1 MRIVERPEEV
11 DVGSGGVV
19 FAAGFFDGVHVGH
32 RAILR
37 AAREWARDRGA
48 AAWAL
53 TFDPHPLAVL
63 APDRAPALLTPG
75 ATRFEA
81 LEAAGAEGCLALPFS
96 PELASMEPAEFVRR
110 VLGAVPGPVAV
121 VAGPDWRFGRG
132 RAGSL
137 ADLPALWRAFVG
149 AEDAASGGASRPRRA
164 AAIEVREVPFEMVA
178 GAPASSSRVRDAV
191 RAGQLALTTAM
202 LGRPYAIRE
211 RALGA
216 AEGRGVGAKL
226 GAPTANILPESPVL
240 PPTGVYAVDVAVR
253 AEDSAPALRARRAV
267 ANFGFR
273 PTFPDARPD
282 RPLLEVFIPGF
293 EGDLHGR
300 ALDVAWRRRLRG
312 ERAFESPSALA
323 AQIRADAEEALRP

>member
-1 MRIVERPEEV
+1 MKIVRDPEQV
-11 DVGSGGVV
+11 DGGSGGVV
-19 FAAGFFDGVHVGH
+19 LAAGFFDGVHAGH

-37 AAREWARDRGA
+37 EARERARALGA

-53 TFDPHPLAVL
+53 TFEPHPLAVL
-63 APDRAPALLTPG
+63 APERAPALLTPG
-75 ATRFEA
+75 ALRFEA
-81 LEAAGAEGCLALPFS
+81 LEEAGAEGCLALPFTA
-96 PELASMEPAEFVRR
+96 ELSAREPADFASR
-110 VLGAVPGPVAV
+110 VLGAVPGLRAV

-132 RAGSL
+132 RAGRL
-137 ADLPALWRAFVG
+137 ADLPAL
-149 AEDAASGGASRPRRA
+149 SGGAIA
-164 AAIEVREVPFEMVA
+164 ADEVPFVDVA

-191 RAGQLALTTAM
+191 RSGQLALATAL

-216 AEGRGVGAKL
+216 AEGRGVGTKL
-226 GAPTANILPESPVL
+226 GAPTANVLPASPVL

-253 AEDSAPALRARRAV
+253 AEGGAPALRARRAV

-300 ALDVAWRRRLRG
+300 ALDIGWRRRLRG
-312 ERAFESPSALA
+312 ERAFESPAALA

>member
-1 MRIVERPEEV
+1 MRIVRLPEEV
-11 DVGSGGVV
+11 EVGSGGVV
-19 FAAGFFDGVHVGH
+19 FAAGFFDGVHIGH

-96 PELASMEPAEFVRR
+96 PEFASMEPAEFVRR

-121 VAGPDWRFGRG
+121 VAGPDWRFGRA
-132 RAGSL
+132 RAGKL
-137 ADLPALWRAFVG
+137 ANLSALSDG
-149 AEDAASGGASRPRRA
+149 AIAA
-164 AAIEVREVPFEMVA
+164 REVPFETVA

-191 RAGQLALTTAM
+191 RAGQLALATAM

-226 GAPTANILPESPVL
+226 GAPTANVLPESPVL

-253 AEDSAPALRARRAV
+253 AEDGVPALRARRAV

-312 ERAFESPSALA
+312 ERAFESPAALA

>member
-1 MRIVERPEEV
+1 
-11 DVGSGGVV
+11 
-19 FAAGFFDGVHVGH
+19 
-32 RAILR
+32 
-37 AAREWARDRGA
+37 
-48 AAWAL
+48 
-53 TFDPHPLAVL
+53 
-63 APDRAPALLTPG
+63 
-75 ATRFEA
+75 
-81 LEAAGAEGCLALPFS
+81 
-96 PELASMEPAEFVRR
+96 MEPADFVRR

-121 VAGPDWRFGRG
+121 VAGPDWRFGRA
-132 RAGSL
+132 RAGRL
-137 ADLPALWRAFVG
+137 ADLPAL
-149 AEDAASGGASRPRRA
+149 SGGAV
-164 AAIEVREVPFEMVA
+164 EVHEVPFVDVA

-191 RAGQLALTTAM
+191 RAGQLALATAL

-216 AEGRGVGAKL
+216 AEGRGVGTKL
-226 GAPTANILPESPVL
+226 GAPTANVQPESPVL

-253 AEDSAPALRARRAV
+253 AERGAPALRARRAV

-300 ALDVAWRRRLRG
+300 ALDIAWRRRLRG
-312 ERAFESPSALA
+312 ERAFESPAALA

>member
-1 MRIVERPEEV
+1 MRIVERPE
-11 DVGSGGVV
+11 DVVGGSGGVV
-19 FAAGFFDGVHVGH
+19 LAAGFFDGVHVGH

-37 AAREWARDRGA
+37 EARERARVRGA

-81 LEAAGAEGCLALPFS
+81 LEAAGAEGVLALPFT
-96 PELASMEPAEFVRR
+96 PELAAMEPAEFVRR

-132 RAGSL
+132 RAGRL
-137 ADLPALWRAFVG
+137 ADLPAL
-149 AEDAASGGASRPRRA
+149 SGGAVEA
-164 AAIEVREVPFEMVA
+164 HEVPFVDVA

-191 RAGQLALTTAM
+191 RAGQLALATAL

-211 RALGA
+211 HALGA
-216 AEGRGVGAKL
+216 GEGRGVGTKL
-226 GAPTANILPESPVL
+226 GAPTANVQPESPVL

-253 AEDSAPALRARRAV
+253 AERGAPALRARRAV

-300 ALDVAWRRRLRG
+300 ALDIAWRRRLRG
-312 ERAFESPSALA
+312 ERAFESPAALA

>member
-1 MRIVERPEEV
+1 MRTVVRPEEV
-11 DVGSGGVV
+11 AVGPRGAVL
-19 FAAGFFDGVHVGH
+19 AAGFFDGVHVGH
-32 RAILR
+32 RAIIR
-37 AAREWARDRGA
+37 AAREWARERGA
-48 AAWAL
+48 SAWAL

-96 PELASMEPAEFVRR
+96 PELASLDPEEFVRR

-121 VAGPDWRFGRG
+121 VAGPDWRFGRA
-132 RAGSL
+132 RAGKL
-137 ADLPALWRAFVG
+137 ADLPALSDG
-149 AEDAASGGASRPRRA
+149 AIAA
-164 AAIEVREVPFEMVA
+164 REVPFEMVA

-191 RAGQLALTTAM
+191 RAGQLALATAL

-216 AEGRGVGAKL
+216 AEGRGVGTKL
-226 GAPTANILPESPVL
+226 GAPTANVLPESPVL

-253 AEDSAPALRARRAV
+253 AEDGAPALQARRAV

-312 ERAFESPSALA
+312 ERAFESPAALA

>member
-1 MRIVERPEEV
+1 MRIVERPE
-11 DVGSGGVV
+11 DVVGGSGGVV
-19 FAAGFFDGVHVGH
+19 LAAGFFDGVHVGH

-37 AAREWARDRGA
+37 EARERARALGA

-53 TFDPHPLAVL
+53 TFEPHPLAVL

-81 LEAAGAEGCLALPFS
+81 LEAAGAEGVLALPFT
-96 PELASMEPAEFVRR
+96 PELAAMEPADFVRR

-121 VAGPDWRFGRG
+121 VAGPDWRFGRA
-132 RAGSL
+132 RAGRL
-137 ADLPALWRAFVG
+137 ADLPAL
-149 AEDAASGGASRPRRA
+149 SGGAVEA
-164 AAIEVREVPFEMVA
+164 HEVPFVDVA

-191 RAGQLALTTAM
+191 RAGQLALATAL

-216 AEGRGVGAKL
+216 AEGRGVGTKL
-226 GAPTANILPESPVL
+226 GAPTANVQPESPVL

-253 AEDSAPALRARRAV
+253 AERGAPALRARRAV

-300 ALDVAWRRRLRG
+300 ALDIAWRRRLRG
-312 ERAFESPSALA
+312 ERAFESPAALA

>member
-1 MRIVERPEEV
+1 MRIVERPE
-11 DVGSGGVV
+11 DVVGGSGGVV
-19 FAAGFFDGVHVGH
+19 LAAGFFDGVHVGH

-37 AAREWARDRGA
+37 EARERARVRGA

-81 LEAAGAEGCLALPFS
+81 LESAGAEGVLALPFT
-96 PELASMEPAEFVRR
+96 PELAAMEPAEFVRR

-121 VAGPDWRFGRG
+121 VAGPDWRFGRA
-132 RAGSL
+132 RAGRL
-137 ADLPALWRAFVG
+137 ADLPALSLLSDGTGIGV
-149 AEDAASGGASRPRRA
+149 SGGASRPRRA
-164 AAIEVREVPFEMVA
+164 AAIEVHEVPFVDVA

-191 RAGQLALTTAM
+191 RAGQLALATAL

-216 AEGRGVGAKL
+216 AEGRGVGTKL
-226 GAPTANILPESPVL
+226 GAPTANVQPESPVL

-253 AEDSAPALRARRAV
+253 AEHDAPALRARRAV

-300 ALDVAWRRRLRG
+300 ALDIAWRRRLRG
-312 ERAFESPSALA
+312 ERAFESPAALA

>member
-1 MRIVERPEEV
+1 MRIVERPE
-11 DVGSGGVV
+11 DVVGGSGGVV
-19 FAAGFFDGVHVGH
+19 LAAGFFDGVHVGH

-37 AAREWARDRGA
+37 EARERARERGA

-53 TFDPHPLAVL
+53 TFEPHPLAVL

-81 LEAAGAEGCLALPFS
+81 LGAAGAEGVLALPFT
-96 PELASMEPAEFVRR
+96 PELAAMEPAEFVRR

-132 RAGSL
+132 RAGRL
-137 ADLPALWRAFVG
+137 ADLPAL
-149 AEDAASGGASRPRRA
+149 SGGAV
-164 AAIEVREVPFEMVA
+164 EVHEVPFVDVA

-191 RAGQLALTTAM
+191 RAGQLTLATAL

-216 AEGRGVGAKL
+216 AEGRGVGTKL
-226 GAPTANILPESPVL
+226 GAPTANVLPASPVL

-253 AEDSAPALRARRAV
+253 AERGAPALRARRAV

-300 ALDVAWRRRLRG
+300 ALDIAWRRRLRG
-312 ERAFESPSALA
+312 ERAFESPAALA

>member
-1 MRIVERPEEV
+1 MRIVERPE
-11 DVGSGGVV
+11 DVVGGSGGVV
-19 FAAGFFDGVHVGH
+19 LAAGFFDGVHVGH

-37 AAREWARDRGA
+37 EARERARERGA

-53 TFDPHPLAVL
+53 TFEPHPLAVL

-81 LEAAGAEGCLALPFS
+81 LEAAGAEGVLALPFT
-96 PELASMEPAEFVRR
+96 PELAAMEPADFVRR

-121 VAGPDWRFGRG
+121 VAGPDWRFGRA
-132 RAGSL
+132 RAGRL
-137 ADLPALWRAFVG
+137 ADLPAI
-149 AEDAASGGASRPRRA
+149 SGGAVEA
-164 AAIEVREVPFEMVA
+164 HEVPFVDVA

-191 RAGQLALTTAM
+191 RAGQLVLATAL

-216 AEGRGVGAKL
+216 AEGRGVGTKL
-226 GAPTANILPESPVL
+226 GAPTANVLPASPVL

-253 AEDSAPALRARRAV
+253 AERGAPALRARRAV

-300 ALDVAWRRRLRG
+300 ALDIAWRRRLRG
-312 ERAFESPSALA
+312 ERAFESPAALA

>member
-1 MRIVERPEEV
+1 MRIVERPE
-11 DVGSGGVV
+11 DVVGGSGGVV
-19 FAAGFFDGVHVGH
+19 LAAGFFDGVHVGH

-37 AAREWARDRGA
+37 EARERARERGA

-53 TFDPHPLAVL
+53 TFEPHPFAVL

-81 LEAAGAEGCLALPFS
+81 LEAAGAEGVLALPFT
-96 PELASMEPAEFVRR
+96 PELAAMEPADFVRR

-121 VAGPDWRFGRG
+121 VAGPDWRFGRA
-132 RAGSL
+132 RAGRL
-137 ADLPALWRAFVG
+137 ADLPAL
-149 AEDAASGGASRPRRA
+149 SGGAVEA
-164 AAIEVREVPFEMVA
+164 HEVPFVDVA

-191 RAGQLALTTAM
+191 RAGQLALATAL
-202 LGRPYAIRE
+202 LGRPDASRE

-216 AEGRGVGAKL
+216 GEGRGVGTKL
-226 GAPTANILPESPVL
+226 GAPTANVQPESPVM

-253 AEDSAPALRARRAV
+253 AERGAPALRARRAV

-300 ALDVAWRRRLRG
+300 ALDIAWRRRLRG
-312 ERAFESPSALA
+312 ERAFESPAALA